1 MDIYYLHLQ
10 QFALK
15 ERLSVARY
23 GQQKNNNKLVK
34 CIYVRKFS
42 FIDWRQTFKTFVI
55 LLYICCLFFCFM
67 YTTCYLRQYSI
78 LQIVSK
84 SNGEKTWASLRGK
97 IMCAREK
104 SRCPRKK
111 CVRCFLWDGT
121 GTRNEEREREEKC
134 GLFSSLVPR
143 AVPHTATFFPFWL
156 LYAPRLLQILVQFFV
171 IYLSTNLNKIIRN
184 SQVILKGVSI

>member
-23 GQQKNNNKLVK
+23 GQQKNNNKLAK

-42 FIDWRQTFKTFVI
+42 FIDWLQTFKTFVL
-55 LLYICCLFFCFM
+55 LLYICCLCFFCFM

-111 CVRCFLWDGT
+111 CVRCF
-121 GTRNEEREREEKC
+121 RNLPTES
-134 GLFSSLVPR
+134 SSLCRLSRGLNLSPLGHFLNSKVKWWSGEM
-143 AVPHTATFFPFWL
+143 VKCVHHFTFCIFSGSP
-156 LYAPRLLQILVQFFV
+156 VEFV
-171 IYLSTNLNKIIRN
+171 HHEL
-184 SQVILKGVSI
+184 